1 MNKQLEQEIVTH
13 STVDEITSR
22 TVDYLKNGFPVHFTG
37 PTGVGKTSIA
47 LHAAKKLERPV
58 VVLQG
63 HEEMTNADL
72 LGDFNGYTKKLL
84 VDNYVRSVMKKE
96 ETMRETWQ
104 EGLLLEAVKNGYT
117 LIYDEFT
124 RSKPETNNLFLSVIE
139 EGVLPLYGS
148 KHKEK
153 WVPVHEDFSI
163 IFTSNP
169 SEYAGVHQTQD
180 ALLDRMITMEL
191 DYLDLTAESTIISQ
205 KVDVSE
211 EHAEMIAGF
220 VSSLREK
227 CLSKSKQG
235 PGIRAALM
243 IATVSKDKE
252 MNISAEDEEFK
263 QLCVD
268 ILLHTVHKGMQYEKK
283 SRSLSLI
290 TQEFKKAFG
299 GNNNGK

>member
-1 MNKQLEQEIVTH
+1 MNKQLEKEIVTH
-13 STVDEITSR
+13 AKVEEISAR

-37 PTGVGKTSIA
+37 PTGVGKTSMA
-47 LHAAKKLERPV
+47 LHVARKLERPV

-96 ETMRETWQ
+96 ETMKESFQ

-148 KHKEK
+148 KHEEK
-153 WVPVHEDFSI
+153 WVKVHEDFSI

-169 SEYAGVHQTQD
+169 VEYAGVHKTQD

-191 DYLDLTAESTIISQ
+191 GYMEKNAETEILQQ
-205 KVDVSE
+205 KVDISE
-211 EHAEMIAGF
+211 EDAILITNF
-220 VSSLREK
+220 VSALRDK
-227 CLSKSKQG
+227 CLNKGKHA
-235 PGIRAALM
+235 PGIRAAIM
-243 IATVSKDKE
+243 IATISKQKE
-252 MNISAEDEEFK
+252 MERSTANEDFK

-268 ILLHTVHKGMQYEKK
+268 VLLHSVHKGMEYEKQ

-299 GNNNGK
+299 GNTNGK